1 LASVPLWHASCLY
14 NEGVDDHGGDVLW
27 TPESIRAKLLI
38 VAGATA
44 ITLAVHYGWLL
55 QPLFGNAHW
64 VHAIHGR
71 LCYIPIVI
79 AASWFGLRGGLYT
92 ASVISILVLP
102 FVLTSVDGPHEM
114 ASEMA
119 EIVFYFAIAIL
130 IGVLVEREFKAR
142 RKQQEARLQMER
154 SQKLSLVGQLAAGV
168 AHEIKNPLASI
179 KGAADILTDDGTTRA
194 DRAEFKEI
202 LQNEVRRIDGT
213 VTEFLE
219 FARPKETRLEKLD
232 LTRTIGATVRQIEA
246 HAKREGV
253 SVEIDLQQGVVVDGD
268 GEQLHQMALNL
279 MLNAIQASQAGST
292 IRVLLAKRNVKCVQL
307 VIADTGAGIKH
318 SDTERI
324 FEPFFTTKASGTGL
338 GLAVVKGIVDSHS
351 GEIAIE
357 SAVGCGTTVTVTLP
371 HTQPGSTDENP
382 AGG

>member
-1 LASVPLWHASCLY
+1 MLVAFGG
-14 NEGVDDHGGDVLW
+14 GVDDHGGEVLW
-27 TPESIRAKLLI
+27 TPESFKTKVLLL
-38 VAGATA
+38 VGATA
-44 ITLAVHYGWLL
+44 ITVAVHYGWLL
-55 QPLFGNAHW
+55 EPMFGHVHW

-79 AASWFGLRGGLYT
+79 GAAWFGLRGGLYT
-92 ASVISILVLP
+92 ASAISILVLP
-102 FVLTSVDGPHEM
+102 YVLASADEPHNL
-114 ASEMA
+114 AGEMA

-142 RKQQEARLQMER
+142 RKQQEAKLQMER
-154 SQKLSLVGQLAAGV
+154 SQRLSLVGQLAAGV

-179 KGAADILTDDGTTRA
+179 KGAADILTDDDTTRA
-194 DRAEFKEI
+194 DRDEFKEI
-202 LQNEVRRIDGT
+202 LQNEVRRIDAT

-232 LTRTIGATVRQIEA
+232 LTRTVAATLRQIEA
-246 HAKREGV
+246 HAKREGL
-253 SVEIDLQQGVVVDGD
+253 SIDIDLQDGVVVDGD

-292 IRVLLAKRNVKCVQL
+292 IRVSLANRDVKGVQL
-307 VIADTGAGIKH
+307 VIADMGAGIE
-318 SDTERI
+318 DGDMERI

-338 GLAVVKGIVDSHS
+338 GLAVVKDIVDSHS
-351 GEIAIE
+351 GKIAIE
-357 SAVGCGTTVTVTLP
+357 SKVGRGTAVTVTLP

-382 AGG
+382 AGGR

>member
-1 LASVPLWHASCLY
+1 
-14 NEGVDDHGGDVLW
+14 LW
-27 TPESIRAKLLI
+27 TPESFRTKVLLL
-38 VAGATA
+38 VGATA

-55 QPLFGNAHW
+55 EPIFGHVHW

-92 ASVISILVLP
+92 ASAISILVLP
-102 FVLTSVDGPHEM
+102 YVL
-114 ASEMA
+114 ASANEPQNFAGEMA

-142 RKQQEARLQMER
+142 RKQQEAKLQMER
-154 SQKLSLVGQLAAGV
+154 SQRLSLVGQLAAGV

-179 KGAADILTDDGTTRA
+179 KGAADILTDDDTTRA
-194 DRAEFKEI
+194 DRDEFKDI
-202 LQNEVRRIDGT
+202 LQNEVRRIDAT
-213 VTEFLE
+213 VAEFLE

-232 LTRTIGATVRQIEA
+232 LTRTIGATLRQIEA
-246 HAKREGV
+246 HAKREGL
-253 SVEIDLQQGVVVDGD
+253 SVDIDLQDGVVVDGD

-292 IRVLLAKRNVKCVQL
+292 IRVSLIKRNIKGVQL
-307 VIADTGAGIKH
+307 VIADTGAGIED
-318 SDTERI
+318 SDMERI
-324 FEPFFTTKASGTGL
+324 FEPFFTTKASGAGL
-338 GLAVVKGIVDSHS
+338 GLAVVKDIVDSHS

-357 SAVGCGTTVTVTLP
+357 SEVGRGTTVTVTLP

-382 AGG
+382 AGGR